1 MNEKILFNVETPYR
15 QPISVKGWFFGNPE
29 KKTLAVIGALRGTE
43 VQQMYICSQLIR
55 NLANL
60 EQAGCLAADC
70 GILVIPCANQFSMNV
85 KRRFWAV
92 DNTDINRMFPG
103 YDKGETTQRIAA
115 SIFSALQG
123 YEYGIQITGT
133 HMPGAYVP
141 HIRIIE
147 TGYEHPQ
154 TAAAFGLPYI
164 VMRQPRPYDTTTLNY
179 NWQIWN
185 TTAFSIYANDYNGIN
200 QSAAREITD
209 AVIRFLSAKNF
220 CHTAAAPGAKTRQL
234 REEMLHD
241 IIAVKGGII
250 THQLKLNDKITAG
263 ALLAKIIDPCTGQI
277 LEQLHSNING
287 RVFFIHQE
295 GLING
300 HNIALR
306 LLPE

>member
-1 MNEKILFNVETPYR
+1 MKEKILFNTETPYR

-55 NLANL
+55 HLAKL
-60 EQAGCLAADC
+60 EEAGHLADDC
-70 GILVIPCANQFSMNV
+70 GILVIPCANNFSMNV

-133 HMPGAYVP
+133 HMPGTYVP
-141 HIRIIE
+141 HVRIIE
-147 TGYEHPQ
+147 TGYEDPQ
-154 TAAAFGLPYI
+154 AAIDFGLPYI
-164 VMRQPRPYDTTTLNY
+164 FMRQPRPYDTTTLNY

-185 TTAFSIYANDYNGIN
+185 TKAFSIYANDYNGIN
-200 QSAAREITD
+200 QTAAQEITN
-209 AVIRFLSAKNF
+209 AVIRFLSAKNL
-220 CHTAAAPGAKTRQL
+220 CHTTIAPGVKTQLL
-234 REEMLHD
+234 REEVLHN
-241 IIAVKGGII
+241 IITAKGGII
-250 THQLKLNDKITAG
+250 THQLNLDDRVTAG
-263 ALLAKIIDPCTGQI
+263 ELLAEIIDPCTGQT
-277 LEQLHSNING
+277 LEQLYSSING
-287 RVFFIHQE
+287 RIFFVHHS